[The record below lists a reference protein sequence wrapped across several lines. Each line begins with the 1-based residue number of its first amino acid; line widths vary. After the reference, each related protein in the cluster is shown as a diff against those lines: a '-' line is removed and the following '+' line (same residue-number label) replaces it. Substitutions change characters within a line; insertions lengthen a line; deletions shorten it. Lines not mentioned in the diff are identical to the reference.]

1 MPELAEVETL
11 MLYLKKNILNQEIVS
26 FQKNR
31 NNLRYEL
38 GPELQELTENSTII
52 DIQRRAKFLNIK
64 LSNQNSFVVHLGMSG
79 RLTLQRKDYKA
90 KKHDHIQIGFA
101 SGKQLI
107 FNDARRFGMV
117 YTCSTNEFDKQ
128 GFLKNMGIEP
138 LTNEFNALYLEQR
151 LKNKN
156 TPIKTAIMDSRIVVG
171 VGNIYAAESL
181 FTSGIN
187 PERIAADLSSTEI
200 TRLVDAIKVVL
211 TKAIKAGGTTLRD
224 FVNGDNKPGYF
235 KQELNVY
242 DRAGKLCYSCQ
253 ETIEKIKQSGRSS
266 FFCPKCQN

>member
-11 MLYLKKNILNQEIVS
+11 MLYLKKNILNHEIVS

-31 NNLRYEL
+31 SNLRYEL
-38 GPELQELTENSTII
+38 NPALQELTENSTII

-64 LSNQNSFVVHLGMSG
+64 LSNKNSFIVHLGMSG
-79 RLTLQRKDYKA
+79 RLTVQPEEYKA
-90 KKHDHIQIGFA
+90 QKHDHIQIGFA
-101 SGKQLI
+101 NGKQLV

-117 YTCSTNEFDKQ
+117 YSCPSSEFDRQ
-128 GFLKNMGIEP
+128 DFLKNMGIEP
-138 LTNEFNALYLEQR
+138 LTDEFNDSYLEKK

-156 TPIKTAIMDSRIVVG
+156 VSIKTAIMDSRIVVG

-181 FTSGIN
+181 FTSGIH
-187 PERIAADLSSTEI
+187 PERLAAGLSSVEVAK
-200 TRLVDAIKVVL
+200 LVSAIKIVL

-235 KQELNVY
+235 KQKLNVY
-242 DRAGKLCYSCQ
+242 DRAGKPCYFCQ
-253 ETIEKIKQSGRSS
+253 NSIKKIKQSGRSS
-266 FFCPKCQN
+266 FFCPKCQS